1 MDVSIS
7 LRLCYV
13 SLCLGIFLCVC
24 GAFLSVRGA
33 FLSVCL
39 CLNIQADVS
48 AGLLTSD
55 CVSAVSM
62 CTCICR

>member
-1 MDVSIS
+1 MDVSVS

-13 SLCLGIFLCVC
+13 SLCLGIFLCV
-24 GAFLSVRGA
+24 RGA

-39 CLNIQADVS
+39 CLNIQADMS